1 MSFFGFKWPLL
12 QGYVRF
18 AQLCCHGENQ
28 ADFKSSLFSLIIY
41 SIVLIFD
48 WIYQLLNYLVIK
60 LFFGIVLN
68 WWLECWNSIF
78 DGFSTKFS
86 QKALHLLP
94 TLKNLFII
102 ISISTKI
109 LPWDFRKVRL
119 TVGMLLEWPLPRP
132 QVDDRMIASRWSLPK
147 SIKSLDPVIF

>member
-48 WIYQLLNYLVIK
+48 SIYKLSNDLMIK
-60 LFFGIVLN
+60 LFFAILLN
-68 WWLECWNSIF
+68 W
-78 DGFSTKFS
+78 
-86 QKALHLLP
+86 
-94 TLKNLFII
+94 
-102 ISISTKI
+102 
-109 LPWDFRKVRL
+109 
-119 TVGMLLEWPLPRP
+119 
-132 QVDDRMIASRWSLPK
+132 
-147 SIKSLDPVIF
+147 